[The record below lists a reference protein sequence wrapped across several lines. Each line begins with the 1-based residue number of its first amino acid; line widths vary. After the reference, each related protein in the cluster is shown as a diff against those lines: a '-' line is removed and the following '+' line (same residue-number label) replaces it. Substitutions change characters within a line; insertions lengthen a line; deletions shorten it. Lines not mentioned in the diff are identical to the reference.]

1 MAKNLRTP
9 YQGVWNIV
17 RFNWHFYL
25 LAAAL
30 IGLLLII
37 AASITPP
44 VATLLQAAA
53 MLAAGSTIFS
63 LLVSYY
69 IYDRSNLYEL
79 HWLNKLTI
87 PKGATI
93 INIHAGFDETSQTIA
108 ATFSNATLL
117 VYDFYHPLTHTEVS
131 IRRARKAYPP
141 YPGTVS
147 IPAQVLP
154 LANASADCIT
164 LIFAAHEIRNT
175 EERIQ
180 FFKELKRCLKP
191 GGTILVTEH
200 LRNLPNFI
208 AYNIGFLHFYPSH
221 EWHKTFTGASLKLVH
236 TIAANRFITTFIL
249 Q

>member
-17 RFNWHFYL
+17 RFNWHFYV
-25 LAAAL
+25 LAAAV
-30 IGLLLII
+30 ICLLAIV
-37 AASITPP
+37 AYSTPP
-44 VATLLQAAA
+44 LVATLLQAAA
-53 MLAAGSTIFS
+53 MLTAGSTVLS
-63 LLVSYY
+63 LLVSHY

-79 HWLNKLTI
+79 EWLNELTI
-87 PKGATI
+87 PNEATI

-108 ATFSNATLL
+108 ATFRNATLL
-117 VYDFYHPLTHTEVS
+117 VYDFYHPLRHTEVS
-131 IRRARKAYPP
+131 IKRARRAYPP
-141 YPGTVS
+141 YPSTIS

-154 LANASADCIT
+154 LADASAHCIT
-164 LIFAAHEIRNT
+164 LNFAAHEIRNT

-200 LRNLPNFI
+200 LQNLPNFI
-208 AYNIGFLHFYPSH
+208 AYNIGFFHFYPISQ
-221 EWHKTFTGASLKLVH
+221 WHHTFAAAHLKLRH
-236 TIAANRFITTFIL
+236 TLAPNPFITTFIL